1 MGETPVT
8 KLRRARWPLACAIAV
23 LFGGYLP
30 LLLFWHLGSYHTG
43 VPGLFEYRSAT
54 WGDGLL
60 LPLLAFCLGVLIVS
74 LPGVGRRWPTVLA
87 VIVGAGAGGL
97 VILSWLTDP
106 AHSVNW
112 TMPRPHYLNA
122 PGVWHAVFVVFA
134 SALFAG
140 LWIEV
145 LRRLRSA
152 SADQVNA
159 WLCSVPA
166 AGAVAGT
173 AGYAWLATVDSARA
187 AGTAAGRG
195 SLVALGLAALLLAAS
210 LVWAGRGALRAGLS
224 TALTGLLVATAVI
237 MLADV
242 QWRAGALV
250 YWALLGSLTAG
261 LALASASGRSGDVA
275 SHELVAV
282 PALFVV
288 ITLLVVVRNDELPV
302 VLLVPIAGVVG
313 SLVLRVVCAGAG
325 WRTRPGLGLEYLAAA
340 GIIPAGRPPGLDEA
354 EEPAA

>member
-8 KLRRARWPLACAIAV
+8 KLRRARWPLAWAIAV

-30 LLLFWHLGSYHTG
+30 LLLFWHLGSYHAG

-87 VIVGAGAGGL
+87 AIVGAGAGDL

-112 TMPRPHYLNA
+112 TMPRPHHLNA

-152 SADQVNA
+152 SAGQVNA
-159 WLCSVPA
+159 WLYVLSRPLGQSRARRDTRGWRPSIRPA
-166 AGAVAGT
+166 RPV
-173 AGYAWLATVDSARA
+173 LPPDEARLLRS
-187 AGTAAGRG
+187 GWPRCCWWRPWSGRG
-195 SLVALGLAALLLAAS
+195 GGRC
-210 LVWAGRGALRAGLS
+210 GRG
-224 TALTGLLVATAVI
+224 
-237 MLADV
+237 
-242 QWRAGALV
+242 
-250 YWALLGSLTAG
+250 
-261 LALASASGRSGDVA
+261 
-275 SHELVAV
+275 
-282 PALFVV
+282 
-288 ITLLVVVRNDELPV
+288 
-302 VLLVPIAGVVG
+302 
-313 SLVLRVVCAGAG
+313 
-325 WRTRPGLGLEYLAAA
+325 
-340 GIIPAGRPPGLDEA
+340 
-354 EEPAA
+354 